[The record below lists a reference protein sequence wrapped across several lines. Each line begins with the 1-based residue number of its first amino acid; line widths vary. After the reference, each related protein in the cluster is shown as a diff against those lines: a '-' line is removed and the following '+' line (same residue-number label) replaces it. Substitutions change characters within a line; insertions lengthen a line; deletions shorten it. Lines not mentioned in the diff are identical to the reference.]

1 MSETTPDKGPLEQ
14 RMTVQADGT
23 VTCLS
28 KDWFYQPG
36 EKDNFYTVRT
46 SHVQPLICG
55 AETMPRILQVLQSA
69 EKSIDIGVWCFD
81 PALSLNGY
89 NKALNKSFDLF
100 DSLKPPLNA
109 SPRIG
114 DVLFDAASRG
124 VEIRITVWTL
134 GDLVYNPLHWDVLA
148 DNFLDIVKEFGEF
161 EIEKYWEMI
170 KKYSG
175 ITFDDIFDVTKKVI
189 LAIVAICIVLFKF
202 GRRAVKEIA
211 GICIDFIKDCFF
223 NNINFFSNFAF
234 RILWYENLKK
244 YPNVKIRTIGQ
255 DITPELVKEFLNAF
269 FGVDGNESNA
279 NRYDEN
285 GFLEKK
291 YAHILLKEKVNTHHQ
306 KCIIV
311 DYKNP
316 NAVGFVMGNNLK
328 MVDFDSLEHPE
339 DAGENGGR
347 FPNQVP
353 RQDIS
358 SFIRGKVLD
367 DISDNY
373 NRIWEGAA
381 RSRACVEGGALENP
395 SWVDR
400 LKEASKL
407 ITRIIE
413 ELSRL
418 GPRNGLGSLG
428 QNSSNVIQSV
438 SGVPDLWQKLPKGN
452 CQLSTTLI
460 QHERGESY
468 IAKAYRRALDC
479 CTSFVYFENQY
490 FRYDTLAKALAQ
502 RAKTRFAA
510 KESQRGDPLYF
521 FVVVNDVE
529 SFAFSTTYPVME
541 TLGHAGQMPA
551 EEHRRYKELWD
562 DKEKLSE
569 LEDEESKAQ
578 LEKVETEMAELE
590 RYYPQ
595 LKPGEKP
602 KKPLTAEEIREAK
615 DAFTLNEDPSLK
627 GHITVLLISKKS
639 SKPVEILSNLLDFAG
654 GGKKV
659 KDTGIFLKKLFFDT
673 KLFEDMYT
681 YEPVNVHTKTMI
693 VDDVFIIIGSANM
706 HQRGMEYDNEIDIS
720 TTRPGA
726 ARDTRRTLFAA
737 YTENNEMIMNEQSSW
752 ADIHDGWKKLLDKNW
767 ERHFKWKKLQGML
780 FYFYN
785 PSVSSKIVTLD

>member
-14 RMTVQADGT
+14 QMTVQADGT

-89 NKALNKSFDLF
+89 DPKLNFVFGLF
-100 DSLKPPLNA
+100 DSLRYPFND

-114 DVLFDAASRG
+114 DILLDAACRG
-124 VEIRITVWTL
+124 VKIRITVWTL
-134 GDLVYNPLHWDVLA
+134 GDLVYNPFHWRVLA
-148 DNFLDIVKEFGEF
+148 SRLDEIFARLKEHDGK
-161 EIEKYWEMI
+161 KYWEMI
-170 KKYSG
+170 KEY
-175 ITFDDIFDVTKKVI
+175 FDIDEKDIAIAVAKVLGVI
-189 LAIVAICIVLFKF
+189 IFICIAIYIFRGK
-202 GRRAVKEIA
+202 AVSEIVS
-211 GICIDFIKDCFF
+211 FIRDVIIEFAK
-223 NNINFFSNFAF
+223 NNINFISNFGYRA
-234 RILWYENLKK
+234 IWYEELKRF
-244 YPNVKIRTIGQ
+244 PNIEIRTIG
-255 DITPELVKEFLNAF
+255 DEITPEMIDEFLNSIF
-269 FGVDGNESNA
+269 RCNEDEKFDTGY
-279 NRYDEN
+279 YDEN

-291 YAHILLKEKVNTHHQ
+291 YVHILLKEKFKTHHQ

-311 DYKNP
+311 DYEKP
-316 NAVGFVMGNNLK
+316 DAVGFVMGNNLK

-339 DAGENGGR
+339 DAGTPGGR
-347 FPNQVP
+347 FPGEVP
-353 RQDIS
+353 RQDIA
-358 SFIRGKVLD
+358 SFITGDVLE
-367 DISDNY
+367 DIKRNY
-373 NRIWEGAA
+373 DRIWADGTP
-381 RSRACVEGGALENP
+381 SPSCVSGGAGIIP
-395 SWVDR
+395 SWIKD
-400 LKEASKL
+400 
-407 ITRIIE
+407 IIE
-413 ELSRL
+413 KYKDFVRSFVDFSQSIL
-418 GPRNGLGSLG
+418 GIFDSLGLGSSDAL
-428 QNSSNVIQSV
+428 QSG
-438 SGVPDLWQKLPKGN
+438 SGVPALWQELPKGN

-460 QHERGESY
+460 RHERGESY

-510 KESQRGDPLYF
+510 KENQRGDPLYF

-551 EEHRRYKELWD
+551 EEHSRYQELWD

-569 LEDEESKAQ
+569 LEDEESRAQ
-578 LEKVETEMAELE
+578 LEKVKTEMAELE

-595 LKPGEKP
+595 LKCGEEP
-602 KKPLTAEEIREAK
+602 KEPRKALAIEKANE
-615 DAFTLNEDPSLK
+615 AFTLNEDPSLK
-627 GHITVLLISKKS
+627 GHIAVLLICKETTIIDIAKYLAS
-639 SKPVEILSNLLDFAG
+639 SLMNGDIDLDDAAL
-654 GGKKV
+654 
-659 KDTGIFLKKLFFDT
+659 LKKNFWDWRLDPYT
-673 KLFEDMYT
+673 PYT

-737 YTENNEMIMNEQSSW
+737 YTENDKDIMNEQASW
-752 ADIHDGWKKLLDKNW
+752 KKVHDGWKKLLDKNW
-767 ERHFKWKKLQGML
+767 RRHFKWKKLQGML